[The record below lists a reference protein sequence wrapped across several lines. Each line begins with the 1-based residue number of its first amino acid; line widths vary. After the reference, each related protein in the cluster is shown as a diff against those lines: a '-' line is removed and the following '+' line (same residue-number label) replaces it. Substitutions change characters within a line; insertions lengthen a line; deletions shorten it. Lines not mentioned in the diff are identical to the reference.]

1 MEEINT
7 MKNSKRFKE
16 TKIFIIFSLLFAIL
30 AGCKPVFNPSQAS
43 GNCQFEL
50 SPEFNSYDF
59 GSEETKYIFVL
70 IDQSF
75 EYKYTPEDLELLSEN
90 ITANMFAGDR
100 LVVAWINLDD
110 STKTIIFDE
119 RIEKVRKPQFP
130 PTFSAPL
137 LTPHLTPSHVTT
149 IQGQQ
154 IQTNEAIDKDNKVI
168 NEKHFCKIGEWNA
181 QSDEKFNHWR
191 HEQDEE
197 ISSFKHEAN
206 EVLQPSIAK
215 ETSSGRLIYES
226 FSTASQMLQSAIS
239 KQQHNKYILI
249 VFSNMDDWR
258 PEKPEEVQINL
269 TGIDTLIVSQHCKY
283 EIDCTVKSVW
293 EEQLIDFGAVS
304 PLFLVKEDN
313 IPEFLHNYLSSIP

>member
-1 MEEINT
+1 
-7 MKNSKRFKE
+7 MKNSNHL
-16 TKIFIIFSLLFAIL
+16 TKLSIFIIFSLLISTVSS
-30 AGCKPVFNPSQAS
+30 CKPIFKPPQAN
-43 GNCQFEL
+43 GNCPYEL
-50 SPEFNSYDF
+50 SPEFKSYDF
-59 GSEETKYIFVL
+59 GSEESKYVFVL

-75 EYKYTPEDLELLSEN
+75 EYKSTPQDLELLSKN

-130 PTFSAPL
+130 PTFPSPS

-181 QSDEKFNHWR
+181 ESDEMFRRWE
-191 HEQDEE
+191 HERDEE
-197 ISSFKHEAN
+197 IASFVNEAN
-206 EVLQPSIAK
+206 ETLQPSIAK
-215 ETSSGRLIYES
+215 ETSGGRLLYES
-226 FSTASQMLQSAIS
+226 LSTASQMLQSAVA
-239 KQQHNKYILI
+239 KKQHNKYILI

-258 PEKPEEVQINL
+258 PKKPDDLKINL
-269 TGIDTLIVSQHCKY
+269 KGIDTIIVSQHCKY
-283 EIDCTVKSVW
+283 EIDCTVKSIW
-293 EEQLIDFGAVS
+293 EEQLTDFGADT

-313 IPEFLHNYLSSIP
+313 IPDFLFKYLSDIP